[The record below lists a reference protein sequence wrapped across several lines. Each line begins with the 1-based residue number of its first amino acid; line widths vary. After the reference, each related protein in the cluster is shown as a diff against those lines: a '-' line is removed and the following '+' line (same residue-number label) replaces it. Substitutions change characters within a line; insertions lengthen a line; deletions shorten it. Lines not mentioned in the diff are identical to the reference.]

1 MQMELEACHAASE
14 DGVGNVNTRF
24 HMIESE
30 MRGIWK
36 KLKDSGGWRSYCRS
50 GAALPATLL
59 VCQPCCLQTTHW
71 ATLEEDV
78 IEVYIGLCIS
88 GR

>member
-1 MQMELEACHAASE
+1 MPYGCRTLVNMQMELEACHAASE

-36 KLKDSGGWRSYCRS
+36 KLKDAGGWSSYLCCS

-59 VCQPCCLQTTHW
+59 VCRHD
-71 ATLEEDV
+71 A
-78 IEVYIGLCIS
+78 
-88 GR
+88 

>member
-36 KLKDSGGWRSYCRS
+36 KLKDAGGWSSYLCCS

-59 VCQPCCLQTTHW
+59 VCLP
-71 ATLEEDV
+71 
-78 IEVYIGLCIS
+78 
-88 GR
+88 

>member
-36 KLKDSGGWRSYCRS
+36 KLKDSGGWRSYLSCS

-59 VCQPCCLQTTHW
+59 VCQPCCLQTIRW
-71 ATLEEDV
+71 ATLEWM
-78 IEVYIGLCIS
+78 
-88 GR
+88 